1 MGINRVEKLIRELA
15 GLSSLSAASEVRN
28 QPVAVVIGG
37 RPMERYSDISETAI
51 CLLLRCFSGEVW
63 LDEGSDGAGDPVF
76 IRIVER
82 ARSESLGVSG
92 KDRIRVGG
100 GPLEAPR
107 FGIGI
112 ALAGEVFVDAVGWT
126 AAVNR
131 LVEGDEAPIAAASCL
146 AAAFGVAKVFAAR
159 ALGRSRVADEAWAFS
174 LWSMSPVETA
184 DLRPGR
190 CPESL
195 GKVAL
200 LGAGSIG
207 SAIGYVLK
215 KSNVGAEV
223 LVLDDDAYDE
233 DNVDTTL
240 LLQRSSAISGAEKAK
255 ALSEAMTTE
264 ELRSSHRKERVGGD
278 SVVLREWWDFFFC
291 GVDNAETR
299 RELDHVNAAW
309 TINAAVGGAKEDA
322 GHLLVSRHGT
332 EEPRLSSLYPAS
344 NREEAPASSP
354 PVDCS
359 TLAYQGATMAAP
371 FVAAAAASIAVGQAL
386 RIAAGR
392 RDKPR
397 IIKVDVRGF
406 QQMLEV
412 R

>member
-15 GLSSLSAASEVRN
+15 GLSSLGAAAEMRN
-28 QPVAVVIGG
+28 QPVVVVIGG
-37 RPMERYSDISETAI
+37 RPIERYSDMSEAAI

-63 LDEGSDGAGDPVF
+63 LDKGSDGETGPEF
-76 IRIVER
+76 SRIVDR

-92 KDRIRVGG
+92 DDRVRVGK
-100 GPLEAPR
+100 GPLESLR

-112 ALAGEVFVDAVGWT
+112 ALAGEVFIDAAGWT

-131 LVEGDEAPIAAASCL
+131 LAEGYDAPIAAASCL
-146 AAAFGVAKVFAAR
+146 AAALGVAKAFTAR
-159 ALGRSRVADEAWAFS
+159 ALGRSRAADEAWAFS

-184 DLRPGR
+184 DMGPGR

-207 SAIGYVLK
+207 SAIGHVLK

-223 LVLDDDAYDE
+223 LILDDDAFDE

-240 LLQRSSAISGAEKAK
+240 LLQRSLAIAGAEKAL
-255 ALSEAMTTE
+255 ALSGAMKTE
-264 ELRSSHRKERVGGD
+264 KLRLTHLKERVNGA
-278 SVVLREWWDFFFC
+278 STVLRERRDFFFC

-309 TINAAVGGAKEDA
+309 TINAAVGGTKEDA
-322 GHLLVSRHGT
+322 GHLLVSRHSP
-332 EEPRLSSLYPAS
+332 EEPRLSSLYPES
-344 NREEAPASSP
+344 ERKEAPVSSQ

-359 TLAYQGATMAAP
+359 TLAYHGATMAAP
-371 FVAAAAASIAVGQAL
+371 FVALAAASIAIGQAL

-406 QQMLEV
+406 QQMMEV